1 MKKRMRDIKKKIKN
15 FNFKDASK
23 KFIDNAWNFI
33 LYNRQYI
40 AYVLISLIS
49 CSLLR
54 KFTINDGF
62 NLKAGFFDLSIIV
75 ILGSFA
81 YFFKVKKQ
89 FAYWNTLIIIYT
101 AINMINGIYFK
112 FFSNFVTVG
121 LISSLGQTGEVT
133 DAVFS
138 RLSWNNFVYLL
149 GPIIFLSLH
158 IYLKKKDYF
167 NLVEKVE
174 ASRKLLV
181 NILIVGV
188 ICLFVN
194 ISTLESKDVSRLT
207 KQWNR
212 EYIVERFGVVIYQM
226 NDIFQS
232 AQTQLISMFGKE
244 EAYDNFV
251 AYYEENPYVKSNNK
265 YTGKYEGYNVISI
278 HLESIMQFL
287 IGLKINGEEVTPN
300 LNALINESM
309 YFDNFYSQVSVGTSS
324 DAEFTLNTSLMPV
337 QSGTVFVS
345 YYNREYQS
353 LEKLLLEKNYYTF
366 SMHGNKAAMW
376 NRNKM
381 HPSLGYIRFY
391 SEDDYELDEIIGL
404 GLSDKSFFTQSGK
417 MIEDIMDMIKTDDTY
432 TNFMGT
438 MIMLT
443 NHTPWQDEYYT
454 TGENAFDITYH
465 TGKIDEET
473 GEEIIWDYLKDEKM
487 ETIGRYIQA
496 AHYADEQLGA
506 FVQYAKESGLYDKTL
521 FIMYGDHPAQIGRS
535 QFSHFVNFNPETGG
549 YYEEGDE
556 NYVDFDYYEFEIFK
570 KVPFIIWT
578 PKGGLKGTYSYPMGM
593 IDVLP
598 TVGNMLGIDPV
609 YALGTDIFEIKNDNI
624 VVFPNGNFLTDKV
637 YYYSSKGDYRLLNNT
652 TGNLTLDGNYI
663 SDRIKYTEDILQV
676 SNNIIVY
683 DLIKEQRERSGTNGE
698 QKN

>member
-15 FNFKDASK
+15 FNFKQASK
-23 KFIDNAWNFI
+23 KFIENAWNFI

-40 AYVLISLIS
+40 VYVLISFIS
-49 CSLLR
+49 CALLR
-54 KFTINDGF
+54 DFTINDGF
-62 NLKAGFFDLSIIV
+62 NIKAAFFDLSIIIV
-75 ILGSFA
+75 LGSFA

-89 FAYWNTLIIIYT
+89 FAYWNTLIIIFT

-112 FFSNFVTVG
+112 FFSNFVSVG

-138 RLSWNNFVYLL
+138 RLTWNNFVYLL
-149 GPIIFLSLH
+149 GPIIYLGLH

-167 NLVEKVE
+167 NLVKKIEE
-174 ASRKLLV
+174 SRKLLV
-181 NILIVGV
+181 NVLIVGV
-188 ICLFVN
+188 ICIFVN
-194 ISTLESKDVSRLT
+194 ISTLEPKDVSRLT

-212 EYIVERFGVVIYQM
+212 EYIVERFGVIIYQM
-226 NDIFQS
+226 NDIVQTV
-232 AQTQLISMFGKE
+232 QTQLTSMFGKE
-244 EAYDNFV
+244 EAYTRFTS
-251 AYYEENPYVKSNNK
+251 YYEENPYVKSNNK
-265 YTGKYEGYNVISI
+265 YTGKYAGYNLISI

-287 IGLKINGEEVTPN
+287 IGLKINGVEVTPN
-300 LNALINESM
+300 LNKLVTESM

-345 YYNREYQS
+345 YYNRDYQS

-381 HPSLGYIRFY
+381 HPSLGYVRFY
-391 SEDDYELDEIIGL
+391 SEVDYDIDEVIGL
-404 GLSDKSFFTQSGK
+404 GLSDRSFFLQNETK
-417 MIEDIMDMIKTDDTY
+417 LEEIMDMIKEDDKY

-438 MIMLT
+438 LIMLS
-443 NHTPWQDEYYT
+443 NHTPWQDPYYT

-473 GEEIIWDYLKDEKM
+473 GEEIVWDYLKDEKM

-496 AHYADEQLGA
+496 AHYADEQLGM
-506 FVQYAKESGLYDKTL
+506 FIDYVKESGLYNKTL

-556 NYVDFDYYEFEIFK
+556 NYVDFDYYEFEIYK
-570 KVPFIIWT
+570 KVPFIIWA
-578 PKGGLKGTYSYPMGM
+578 PNGSLKGTYSYPMGM

-598 TVGNMLGIDPV
+598 TVGNMLGIDAT
-609 YALGTDIFEIKNDNI
+609 YSLGTDIFEIKNDNI
-624 VVFPNGNFLTDKV
+624 VCFPNGNFLTDKV
-637 YYYSSKGDYRLLNNT
+637 YYYSSKGDYRLLANNN
-652 TGNLTLDGNYI
+652 TGNLTLDENYI

-676 SNNIIVY
+676 SNDIIVY
-683 DLIKEQRERSGTNGE
+683 DLIKESKERSGTDVKE
-698 QKN
+698 

>member
-15 FNFKDASK
+15 FNFKQASK
-23 KFIDNAWNFI
+23 KFIENAWNFI

-40 AYVLISLIS
+40 VYVLISFIS
-49 CSLLR
+49 CALLR
-54 KFTINDGF
+54 DFTINDGF
-62 NLKAGFFDLSIIV
+62 NIKAAFFDLSIIIV
-75 ILGSFA
+75 LGSFA

-89 FAYWNTLIIIYT
+89 FAYWNTLIIIFT

-112 FFSNFVTVG
+112 FFSNFVSVG

-138 RLSWNNFVYLL
+138 RLTWNNFVYLL
-149 GPIIFLSLH
+149 GPIIYLGLH

-167 NLVEKVE
+167 NLVEKIE
-174 ASRKLLV
+174 ESRKLLV
-181 NILIVGV
+181 NVLIVGV
-188 ICLFVN
+188 ICIFVN
-194 ISTLESKDVSRLT
+194 ISTLEPKDVSRLT

-212 EYIVERFGVVIYQM
+212 EYIVERFGVIIYQM
-226 NDIFQS
+226 NDIVQTV
-232 AQTQLISMFGKE
+232 QTQLTSMFGKE
-244 EAYDNFV
+244 EAYTRFTS
-251 AYYEENPYVKSNNK
+251 YYEENPYVKSNNK
-265 YTGKYEGYNVISI
+265 YTGKYAGYNLISI

-287 IGLKINGEEVTPN
+287 IGLKINGVEVTPN
-300 LNALINESM
+300 LNKLVTESM

-345 YYNREYQS
+345 YYNRDYQS

-381 HPSLGYIRFY
+381 HPSLGYVRFY
-391 SEDDYELDEIIGL
+391 SEVDYDIDEVIGL
-404 GLSDKSFFTQSGK
+404 GLSDRSFFLQNETK
-417 MIEDIMDMIKTDDTY
+417 LEEIMDMIKEDDKY

-438 MIMLT
+438 LLMLS
-443 NHTPWQDEYYT
+443 NHTPWQDPYYT

-473 GEEIIWDYLKDEKM
+473 GEEIVWDYLKDEKM

-496 AHYADEQLGA
+496 AHYADEQLGM
-506 FVQYAKESGLYDKTL
+506 FIDYVKESGLYNKTL

-556 NYVDFDYYEFEIFK
+556 NYVDFDYYEFEIYK
-570 KVPFIIWT
+570 KVPFIIWA
-578 PKGGLKGTYSYPMGM
+578 PNGSLKGTYSYPMGM

-598 TVGNMLGIDPV
+598 TVGNMLGIDAT
-609 YALGTDIFEIKNDNI
+609 YSLGTDIFEIKNDNI
-624 VVFPNGNFLTDKV
+624 VCFPNGNFLTDKV
-637 YYYSSKGDYRLLNNT
+637 YYYSSKGDYRLLANNN
-652 TGNLTLDGNYI
+652 TGNLTLDENYI

-676 SNNIIVY
+676 SNDIIVY
-683 DLIKEQRERSGTNGE
+683 DLIKESKERSGTDVKE
-698 QKN
+698 

>member
-15 FNFKDASK
+15 FNFKQASK
-23 KFIDNAWNFI
+23 KFIENAWNFI

-40 AYVLISLIS
+40 VYVLISFIS
-49 CSLLR
+49 CALLR
-54 KFTINDGF
+54 DFTINDGF
-62 NLKAGFFDLSIIV
+62 NAKAAFFDLSIIIV
-75 ILGSFA
+75 LGSFA

-89 FAYWNTLIIIYT
+89 FAYWNTLVIIFT

-112 FFSNFVTVG
+112 FFSNFVSVG

-138 RLSWNNFVYLL
+138 RLTWNNFVYLL
-149 GPIIFLSLH
+149 GPIIYLGLH

-174 ASRKLLV
+174 ESRKLLV
-181 NILIVGV
+181 NVLIVGV
-188 ICLFVN
+188 ICIFVN
-194 ISTLESKDVSRLT
+194 ISTLEPKDVSRLT

-212 EYIVERFGVVIYQM
+212 EYIVERFGVIIYQM
-226 NDIFQS
+226 NDIVQS
-232 AQTQLISMFGKE
+232 VQTQLTSMFGKE
-244 EAYDNFV
+244 EAYTRFTS
-251 AYYEENPYVKSNNK
+251 YYEENPYVKSNNK
-265 YTGKYEGYNVISI
+265 YTGKYAGYNLISI

-287 IGLKINGEEVTPN
+287 IGLKINGVEVTPN
-300 LNALINESM
+300 LNKLVNESM

-345 YYNREYQS
+345 YYNRDYQS

-381 HPSLGYIRFY
+381 HPSLGYVRFY
-391 SEDDYELDEIIGL
+391 SEVDYDIDEVIGL
-404 GLSDKSFFTQSGK
+404 GLSDRSFFLQNETK
-417 MIEDIMDMIKTDDTY
+417 LEEIMDMIKEDDTY
-432 TNFMGT
+432 TNYMGT
-438 MIMLT
+438 LLMLS
-443 NHTPWQDEYYT
+443 NHTPWQDPYYT

-473 GEEIIWDYLKDEKM
+473 GEEIVWDYLKDEKM

-496 AHYADEQLGA
+496 AHYADEQLGM
-506 FVQYAKESGLYDKTL
+506 FIDYVKESGLYNKTL

-556 NYVDFDYYEFEIFK
+556 NYVDFDYYEFEIYK
-570 KVPFIIWT
+570 KVPFIIWA
-578 PKGGLKGTYSYPMGM
+578 PNGSLKGTYSYPMGM

-598 TVGNMLGIDPV
+598 TVGNMLGIDAT
-609 YALGTDIFEIKNDNI
+609 YSLGTDIFEIKNDNI
-624 VVFPNGNFLTDKV
+624 VCFPNGNFITDKV
-637 YYYSSKGDYRLLNNT
+637 YYYSSKGDYRLLANNN
-652 TGNLTLDGNYI
+652 TGNLTLDENYI

-676 SNNIIVY
+676 SNDIIVY
-683 DLIKEQRERSGTNGE
+683 DLIKESKERSGTDVKE
-698 QKN
+698 

>member
-15 FNFKDASK
+15 FNFKQASK
-23 KFIDNAWNFI
+23 KFIENAWNFI

-40 AYVLISLIS
+40 VYVLISFIS
-49 CSLLR
+49 CALLR
-54 KFTINDGF
+54 DFTINDGF
-62 NLKAGFFDLSIIV
+62 NIKAAFFDLSIIIV
-75 ILGSFA
+75 LGSFA

-89 FAYWNTLIIIYT
+89 FAYWNTLIIIFT

-112 FFSNFVTVG
+112 FFSNFVSVG

-138 RLSWNNFVYLL
+138 RLTWNNFVYLL
-149 GPIIFLSLH
+149 GPIIYLGLH

-174 ASRKLLV
+174 ESRKLLV
-181 NILIVGV
+181 NVLIVGV
-188 ICLFVN
+188 ICIFVN
-194 ISTLESKDVSRLT
+194 ISTLEPKDVSRLT

-212 EYIVERFGVVIYQM
+212 EYIVERFGVIIYQM
-226 NDIFQS
+226 NDIVQS
-232 AQTQLISMFGKE
+232 VQTQLTSMFGKE
-244 EAYDNFV
+244 EAYTRFTS
-251 AYYEENPYVKSNNK
+251 YYEENPYVKSNNK
-265 YTGKYEGYNVISI
+265 YTGKYAGYNLISI

-287 IGLKINGEEVTPN
+287 IGLKINGVEVTPN
-300 LNALINESM
+300 LNKLVTESM

-345 YYNREYQS
+345 YYNRDYQS

-381 HPSLGYIRFY
+381 HPSLGYVRFY
-391 SEDDYELDEIIGL
+391 SEVDYDIDEVIGL
-404 GLSDKSFFTQSGK
+404 GLSDRSFFLQNETK
-417 MIEDIMDMIKTDDTY
+417 LEEIMDMIKEDDKY

-438 MIMLT
+438 LLMLS
-443 NHTPWQDEYYT
+443 NHTPWQDPYYT

-473 GEEIIWDYLKDEKM
+473 GEEIVWDYLKDEKM

-496 AHYADEQLGA
+496 AHYADEQLGM
-506 FVQYAKESGLYDKTL
+506 FIDYVKESGLYNKTL

-556 NYVDFDYYEFEIFK
+556 NYVDFDYYEFEIYK
-570 KVPFIIWT
+570 KVPFIIWA
-578 PKGGLKGTYSYPMGM
+578 PNGSLKGTYSYPMGM

-598 TVGNMLGIDPV
+598 TVGNMLGIDAT
-609 YALGTDIFEIKNDNI
+609 YSLGTDIFEIKNDNI
-624 VVFPNGNFLTDKV
+624 VCFPNGNFITDKV
-637 YYYSSKGDYRLLNNT
+637 YYYSSKGDYRLLSNNN
-652 TGNLTLDGNYI
+652 TGNLTLDENYI

-676 SNNIIVY
+676 SNDIIVY
-683 DLIKEQRERSGTNGE
+683 DLIKESKERSGTDVKE
-698 QKN
+698 

>member
-15 FNFKDASK
+15 FNFKQASK
-23 KFIDNAWNFI
+23 KFIENAWNFI

-40 AYVLISLIS
+40 VYVLISFIS
-49 CSLLR
+49 CALLR
-54 KFTINDGF
+54 DFTINDGF
-62 NLKAGFFDLSIIV
+62 NIKAAFFDLSIIIV
-75 ILGSFA
+75 LGSFA

-89 FAYWNTLIIIYT
+89 FAYWNTLIIIFT

-112 FFSNFVTVG
+112 FFSNFVSVG

-138 RLSWNNFVYLL
+138 RLTWNNFVYLL
-149 GPIIFLSLH
+149 GPIIFLGLH

-167 NLVEKVE
+167 NLVEKIE
-174 ASRKLLV
+174 ESRKLLV
-181 NILIVGV
+181 NVLIVGV
-188 ICLFVN
+188 ICIFVN
-194 ISTLESKDVSRLT
+194 ISTLEPKDVSRLT

-212 EYIVERFGVVIYQM
+212 EYIVERFGVIIYQM
-226 NDIFQS
+226 NDIVQS
-232 AQTQLISMFGKE
+232 VQTQLTSMFGKE
-244 EAYDNFV
+244 EAYTRFTS
-251 AYYEENPYVKSNNK
+251 YYEENPYVKSNNK
-265 YTGKYEGYNVISI
+265 YTGKYAGYNLISI

-287 IGLKINGEEVTPN
+287 IGLKINGVEVTPN
-300 LNALINESM
+300 LNKLVTESM

-345 YYNREYQS
+345 YYNRDYQS

-381 HPSLGYIRFY
+381 HPSLGYVRFY
-391 SEDDYELDEIIGL
+391 SEVDYDIDEVIGL
-404 GLSDKSFFTQSGK
+404 GLSDRSFFLQNETK
-417 MIEDIMDMIKTDDTY
+417 LEEIMDMIKEDDKY

-438 MIMLT
+438 LLMLS
-443 NHTPWQDEYYT
+443 NHTPWQDPYYT

-473 GEEIIWDYLKDEKM
+473 GEEIVWDYLKDEKM

-496 AHYADEQLGA
+496 AHYADEQLGM
-506 FVQYAKESGLYDKTL
+506 FIDYVKESGLYNKTL

-556 NYVDFDYYEFEIFK
+556 NYVDFDYYEFEIYK
-570 KVPFIIWT
+570 KVPFIIWA
-578 PKGGLKGTYSYPMGM
+578 PNGSLKGTYSYPMGM

-598 TVGNMLGIDPV
+598 TVGNMLGIDAT
-609 YALGTDIFEIKNDNI
+609 YSLGTDIFEIKNDNI
-624 VVFPNGNFLTDKV
+624 VCFPNGNFITDKV
-637 YYYSSKGDYRLLNNT
+637 YYYSSKGDYRLLANNNS
-652 TGNLTLDGNYI
+652 GNLTLDENYI

-676 SNNIIVY
+676 SNDIIVY
-683 DLIKEQRERSGTNGE
+683 DLIKESKERSGTDVKE
-698 QKN
+698 

>member
-15 FNFKDASK
+15 FNFKQASK
-23 KFIDNAWNFI
+23 KFIENAWNFI

-40 AYVLISLIS
+40 VYVLISFIS
-49 CSLLR
+49 CALLR
-54 KFTINDGF
+54 DFTINDGF
-62 NLKAGFFDLSIIV
+62 NIKAAFFDLSIIIV
-75 ILGSFA
+75 LGSFA

-89 FAYWNTLIIIYT
+89 FAYWNTLIIIFT

-112 FFSNFVTVG
+112 FFSNFVSVG

-138 RLSWNNFVYLL
+138 RLTWNNFVYLL
-149 GPIIFLSLH
+149 GPIIYLGLH

-167 NLVEKVE
+167 NLVEKIE
-174 ASRKLLV
+174 ESRKLLV
-181 NILIVGV
+181 NVLIVGV
-188 ICLFVN
+188 ICIFVN
-194 ISTLESKDVSRLT
+194 ISTLEPKDVSRLT

-212 EYIVERFGVVIYQM
+212 EYIVERFGVIIYQM
-226 NDIFQS
+226 NDIVQS
-232 AQTQLISMFGKE
+232 VQTQLTSMFGKE
-244 EAYDNFV
+244 EAYTRFTS
-251 AYYEENPYVKSNNK
+251 YYEENPYVKSNNK
-265 YTGKYEGYNVISI
+265 YTSKYAGYNLISI

-287 IGLKINGEEVTPN
+287 IGLKINGVEVTPN
-300 LNALINESM
+300 LNKLVTESM

-345 YYNREYQS
+345 YYNRDYQS

-381 HPSLGYIRFY
+381 HPSLGYVRFY
-391 SEDDYELDEIIGL
+391 SEVDYDIDEVIGL
-404 GLSDKSFFTQSGK
+404 GLSDRSFFLQNETK
-417 MIEDIMDMIKTDDTY
+417 LEEIMDMIKEDDKY

-438 MIMLT
+438 LIMLS
-443 NHTPWQDEYYT
+443 NHTPWQDPYYT

-473 GEEIIWDYLKDEKM
+473 GEEIVWDYLKDEKM

-496 AHYADEQLGA
+496 AHYADEQLGM
-506 FVQYAKESGLYDKTL
+506 FIDYVKESGLYNKTL

-556 NYVDFDYYEFEIFK
+556 NYVDFDYYEFEIYK
-570 KVPFIIWT
+570 KVPFIIWA
-578 PKGGLKGTYSYPMGM
+578 PNGSLKGTYSYPMGM

-598 TVGNMLGIDPV
+598 TVGNMLGIDAT
-609 YALGTDIFEIKNDNI
+609 YSLGTDIFEIKNDNI
-624 VVFPNGNFLTDKV
+624 VCFPNGNFLTDKV
-637 YYYSSKGDYRLLNNT
+637 YYYSSKGDYRLLANNN
-652 TGNLTLDGNYI
+652 TGNLTLDENYI

-676 SNNIIVY
+676 SNDIIVY
-683 DLIKEQRERSGTNGE
+683 DLIKESKERSGTDVKE
-698 QKN
+698 

>member
-15 FNFKDASK
+15 FNFKQASK
-23 KFIDNAWNFI
+23 KFIENAWNFI

-40 AYVLISLIS
+40 VYVLISFIS
-49 CSLLR
+49 CALLR
-54 KFTINDGF
+54 DFTINDGF
-62 NLKAGFFDLSIIV
+62 NIKAAFFDLSIIIV
-75 ILGSFA
+75 LGSFA

-89 FAYWNTLIIIYT
+89 FAYWNTLIIIFT

-112 FFSNFVTVG
+112 FFSNFVSVG

-138 RLSWNNFVYLL
+138 RLTWNNFVYLL
-149 GPIIFLSLH
+149 GPIFYLGLH

-174 ASRKLLV
+174 ESRKLLV
-181 NILIVGV
+181 NVLIVGV
-188 ICLFVN
+188 ICIFIN
-194 ISTLESKDVSRLT
+194 ISTLEPKDVSRLT

-212 EYIVERFGVVIYQM
+212 EYIVERFGVIIYQM
-226 NDIFQS
+226 NDIVQS
-232 AQTQLISMFGKE
+232 VQTQLTSMFGKE
-244 EAYDNFV
+244 EAYTRFTS
-251 AYYEENPYVKSNNK
+251 YYEENPYVKSNNK
-265 YTGKYEGYNVISI
+265 YTGKYAGYNLISI

-287 IGLKINGEEVTPN
+287 IGLKINGVEVTPN
-300 LNALINESM
+300 LNKLVTESM

-345 YYNREYQS
+345 YYNRDYQS

-381 HPSLGYIRFY
+381 HPSLGYVRFY
-391 SEDDYELDEIIGL
+391 SEVDYDIDEVIGL
-404 GLSDKSFFTQSGK
+404 GLSDRSFFLQNETK
-417 MIEDIMDMIKTDDTY
+417 LEEIMDMIKEDDKY

-438 MIMLT
+438 LLMLS
-443 NHTPWQDEYYT
+443 NHTPWQDPYYT

-465 TGKIDEET
+465 TGKIDGET
-473 GEEIIWDYLKDEKM
+473 GEEIVWDYLKDEKM

-496 AHYADEQLGA
+496 AHYADEQLGM
-506 FVQYAKESGLYDKTL
+506 FIDYVKESGLYNKTL

-556 NYVDFDYYEFEIFK
+556 NYVDFDYYEFEIYK
-570 KVPFIIWT
+570 KVPFIIWA
-578 PKGGLKGTYSYPMGM
+578 PNGSLKGTYSYPMGM

-598 TVGNMLGIDPV
+598 TVGNMLGIDAT
-609 YALGTDIFEIKNDNI
+609 YSLGTDIFEIKNDNI
-624 VVFPNGNFLTDKV
+624 VCFPNGNFITDKV
-637 YYYSSKGDYRLLNNT
+637 YYYSSKGDYRLLANNNS
-652 TGNLTLDGNYI
+652 GNLTLDENYI

-676 SNNIIVY
+676 SNDIIVY
-683 DLIKEQRERSGTNGE
+683 DLIKESKERSGTDVKE
-698 QKN
+698 